1 MERSIERVIAHKLS
15 DLEKKIEILINTK
28 ERLKWQNAE
37 LEREN
42 EELRQA
48 NIKLKEE
55 AKELKKKSMTL
66 EKDFNKSKSF
76 AKIVTSKLTPTS
88 GIAELKESV
97 ERYIQEI
104 DKCIELLEDTL

>member
-1 MERSIERVIAHKLS
+1 MERSIERVIAHKLT
-15 DLEKKIEILINTK
+15 DLEKKLEILVNTK
-28 ERLKWQNAE
+28 EKLRWENTELQRENAE
-37 LEREN
+37 LR
-42 EELRQA
+42 LS

-55 AKELKKKSMTL
+55 AKELKKKNTSL

>member
-1 MERSIERVIAHKLS
+1 MERSIERIIEHKLS
-15 DLEKKIEILINTK
+15 DLEKKLGILINTK
-28 ERLKWQNAE
+28 EKLSWTNSE
-37 LEREN
+37 LMREN
-42 EELRQA
+42 AELRQA

-55 AKELKKKSMTL
+55 AKELRKKHTTL

-88 GIAELKESV
+88 GIAELKDSV

-104 DKCIELLEDTL
+104 DKCIKQLEDTL